1 MTLAVY
7 PGSFD
12 PLTYGH
18 LNIIERGIKVFDKLV
33 VAVAVNVKKT
43 STFSVQ
49 ERMEMIREAVAGKDG
64 KVEIDTF
71 QGLLVDYAQKRRAT
85 AILRGLR
92 AISDFEFEFQMAHMN
107 RRLHPEI
114 ETVFMMTG
122 EDHFYVSS
130 QIVREVATFGGNL
143 HGLVPAH
150 VEKRLKEKFK
160 S

>member
-12 PLTYGH
+12 PLTNGH
-18 LNIIERGIKVFDKLV
+18 LNIIERGTKVFDKLV
-33 VAVAVNVKKT
+33 VAVATNVKKT
-43 STFSVQ
+43 PLFSVE
-49 ERMEMIREAVAGKDG
+49 ERMQMIRQAVEPLK
-64 KVEIDTF
+64 KVIEIDTF
-71 QGLLVDYAQKRRAT
+71 DGLLVDYAVKRSAT

-130 QIVREVATFGGNL
+130 QIVREVASFGGNL

-150 VEKRLKEKFK
+150 VEKRLKERFK